1 MCDTQPKCILGQSSA
16 LILTEYEIKNL
27 GTPDS
32 PLQNEKF
39 RDHQWKNFTNLQ
51 KSNLLRNVAA
61 AGFVPIQ
68 GQYVM
73 FGNITKQENVFL
85 IKFMLK
91 YQSN

>member
-1 MCDTQPKCILGQSSA
+1 MSDTQPKCILEQSSA
-16 LILTEYEIKNL
+16 LILTEYEAKNL

-32 PLQNEKF
+32 PLQNKKF
-39 RDHQWKNFTNLQ
+39 RDHQWKNVTNLH
-51 KSNLLRNVAA
+51 KSNLQRNVAA

-73 FGNITKQENVFL
+73 FGNMTKQENVFL

-91 YQSN
+91 YLSN